1 MFTFRLDVSYSQPVV
16 GSGPLAT
23 SIAQPAML
31 ASLLLL
37 SESISIAFGSPTVVT
52 RSAAMLKMLK
62 IDVPK
67 TPPVREPFSGIRLR
81 FTRARGSDLAL

>member
-1 MFTFRLDVSYSQPVV
+1 VV

-23 SIAQPAML
+23 LIVQPAML
-31 ASLLLL
+31 ASLQLL
-37 SESISIAFGSPTVVT
+37 SISLAFGSPTVVT

-67 TPPVREPFSGIRLR
+67 TPPVRELFTGIRLH
-81 FTRARGSDLAL
+81 FARARGSDLALRVPVPPE